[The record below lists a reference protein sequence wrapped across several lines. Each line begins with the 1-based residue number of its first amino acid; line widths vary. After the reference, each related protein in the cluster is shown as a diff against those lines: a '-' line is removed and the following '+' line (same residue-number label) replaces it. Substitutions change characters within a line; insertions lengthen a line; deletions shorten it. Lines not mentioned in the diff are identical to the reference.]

1 MNKGLLLY
9 KTVAI
14 QQLVLI
20 RARVHPFPSQTRKL
34 SSLLPTILGWR
45 RPGKIGSANMER
57 SHSREWLLFLYSYC
71 GSAIHCSK
79 SATIRYNTPI
89 TRDRGI
95 FIMEYYMTDER
106 ITEYLKA
113 LENEER
119 AAATIEKYR
128 RALLSFAAFLSGAAV
143 TPEMIHLWKDDLRA
157 SNYAPSTI
165 NACLAAVNGFFCF
178 CGWTDCRARFLKI
191 QRRLFRDS
199 RQELTR
205 GEYERLVAAAEA
217 AGDRG
222 LALLMETICST
233 GIRVSEVQY
242 ITVEA
247 AKNGKTEIALKGKIR
262 TILLPSKLC
271 RKLLKYAAR
280 QKTAS
285 GAIFRT
291 KSGKAMSRYQIWS
304 KMKKLCV
311 RAGVDAGKV
320 FPHNLRHLFAT
331 AFYRAYKDIVK
342 LADVLGHSSIE
353 TTRIYLVTSAA
364 EHRKQ
369 LEQLKLVS

>member
-1 MNKGLLLY
+1 
-9 KTVAI
+9 
-14 QQLVLI
+14 
-20 RARVHPFPSQTRKL
+20 
-34 SSLLPTILGWR
+34 
-45 RPGKIGSANMER
+45 
-57 SHSREWLLFLYSYC
+57 
-71 GSAIHCSK
+71 
-79 SATIRYNTPI
+79 
-89 TRDRGI
+89 
-95 FIMEYYMTDER
+95 MEYYMTDER
-106 ITEYLKA
+106 IAEYLKA

-119 AAATIEKYR
+119 AAATVEKYR

-199 RQELTR
+199 KQELTR
-205 GEYERLVAAAEA
+205 AEYKRLVAAEA
-217 AGDRG
+217 AGDHG

-271 RKLLKYAAR
+271 RKLLKFAAR
-280 QKTAS
+280 QKIAS
-285 GAIFRT
+285 GAIFRA
-291 KSGKAMSRYQIWS
+291 KSGKSMSRYQIWS
-304 KMKKLCV
+304 KMKKLCA

-353 TTRIYLVTSAA
+353 TTRIYLATSVA
-364 EHRKQ
+364 EHRRQ